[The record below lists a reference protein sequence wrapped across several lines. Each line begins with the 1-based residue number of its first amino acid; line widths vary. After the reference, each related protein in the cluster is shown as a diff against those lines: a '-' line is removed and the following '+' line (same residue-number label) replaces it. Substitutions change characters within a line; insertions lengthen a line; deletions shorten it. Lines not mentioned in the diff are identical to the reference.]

1 MKKYFVSAA
10 IWLRSKLS
18 KFLETEQDR
27 QFRTQEKKLEA
38 RRKAHVQ
45 KDQSECSHLAGG
57 NRLSES
63 PDPRGRTSIV
73 WHTLNTNETVGI
85 CTNCFR
91 NFFPSDPD
99 YQEWFKKKSINTRS
113 RAGHSSEAK
122 AEPHLLRLSDPRAPL
137 SISSATPL
145 SKSINQPIDKYADP
159 WLLNYDG
166 TPDPFVENVDFGFA
180 YVEPEEGPADQ
191 TGQEVV
197 NV

>member
-10 IWLRSKLS
+10 IWLRAKLS

-27 QFRTQEKKLEA
+27 QFRASQKKLEA
-38 RRKAHVQ
+38 RRKRVAQENQNRCPHV
-45 KDQSECSHLAGG
+45 AGSLG
-57 NRLSES
+57 EEY
-63 PDPRGRTSIV
+63 DVRGRTSIV

-85 CTNCFR
+85 CTGCFR

-113 RAGHSSEAK
+113 RAEYSSEAK
-122 AEPHLLRLSDPRAPL
+122 AEPCLLRLSDPRSPL
-137 SISSATPL
+137 SISSATPF
-145 SKSINQPIDKYADP
+145 SKSTNQPIDKYADP

-166 TPDPFVENVDFGFA
+166 TPDPFVENVDFGFV
-180 YVEPEEGPADQ
+180 YVEPEEGPMAQ
-191 TGQEVV
+191 TGKEVV